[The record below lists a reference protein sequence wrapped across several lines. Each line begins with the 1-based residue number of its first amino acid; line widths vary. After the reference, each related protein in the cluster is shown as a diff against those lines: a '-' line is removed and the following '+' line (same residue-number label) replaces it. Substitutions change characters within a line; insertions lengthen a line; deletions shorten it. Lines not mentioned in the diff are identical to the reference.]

1 MTFEEI
7 RQRVLA
13 GGIPSFAEPVAYK
26 SQTRI
31 VLRNCGVID
40 PHNIAHYFATGGYS
54 GLNRALQMIPEQVID
69 EVKQSGLQGR
79 GGAGFATAVKWQTC
93 CNSSDAEKYLIC
105 NAHESDMDSLA
116 GKTLLENDPHAV
128 LEGILI
134 AAYATG
140 AVKGYIY
147 IRKDFKNAI
156 ARLQN
161 AITQMKEYKLLGKNI
176 LDSDFNLQIEIYGAE
191 IDFAY
196 GEETMMMRSIEGK
209 RPVAF
214 PRPPYPAVVGLNGKP
229 TVINNIETLANIPI
243 ILQKGAGWFTGYG
256 TGQSKGT
263 KILTLTGQVKYPGVI
278 EVQLGIPLRQIIYD
292 IGGGTPDDI
301 QLKAVQVG
309 GPTGGILPEAKLDIP
324 LDFDSLAKA
333 GAIMGSGVIHTFER
347 KVCIVD
353 RAWQLMSFIQ
363 AASCGSCVFCREGTI
378 QIQEIL
384 KDIHEGKGKIED
396 IDLLLELGEGMK
408 LGSLCS
414 FGKTAPNPVLTTIKY
429 FREEYESH
437 IKDNQCSS
445 R

>member
-7 RQRVLA
+7 RQQALA
-13 GGIPSFAEPVAYK
+13 LGIPSLAKPVVYQ

-40 PHNIAHYFATGGYS
+40 PLKIEHYIATGGYS
-54 GLNRALQMIPEQVID
+54 GLKQALQMTPEQVID
-69 EVKQSGLQGR
+69 AVKKSGLQGR
-79 GGAGFATAVKWQTC
+79 GGAGFAAAVKWQTC
-93 CNSSDAEKYLIC
+93 LNSPVAEKFLIC
-105 NAHESDMDSLA
+105 NAHESDTDSLA
-116 GKTLLENDPHAV
+116 GKTLLENDPHTV

-134 AAYATG
+134 AAYAIG

-147 IRKDFKNAI
+147 IRKDLDQAVM
-156 ARLQN
+156 RLQN
-161 AITQMKEYKLLGKNI
+161 SITQMKEYGLLGENI
-176 LDSDFNLQIEIYGAE
+176 LNSGFNFQIEIYAAE
-191 IDFAY
+191 IDFVY
-196 GEETMMMRSIEGK
+196 GEETVMVRSIEGK

-214 PRPPYPAVVGLNGKP
+214 PRPLYPAVAGLNGKP
-229 TVINNIETLANIPI
+229 TLINNIETLANIPV

-256 TGQSKGT
+256 TGQSRGT
-263 KILTLTGQVKYPGVI
+263 KILSLTGRVKYPGVI
-278 EVQLGIPLRQIIYD
+278 EVPLGIPLRQIIFD
-292 IGGGTPDDI
+292 IGGGMIDNT

-309 GPTGGILPEAKLDIP
+309 GPIGGILPETALDTP

-347 KVCIVD
+347 KVCMVD

-378 QIQEIL
+378 QMQEIL

-414 FGKTAPNPVLTTIKY
+414 FGKTAPNPVLTTIRY